1 MCNRVPRKSVFYTVL
16 SEVEQL
22 VTVPSDAGSIS
33 PRSGTVGRNYQQ
45 VPTTWAMTQ
54 ANIVRMLKLLGM
66 SEKSVFRQ

>member
-1 MCNRVPRKSVFYTVL
+1 MEPVI

-33 PRSGTVGRNYQQ
+33 PRSGTVGRNYQRA
-45 VPTTWAMTQ
+45 PTTWAMTQ